1 MGDAWRPRPGALR
14 RARTGRHP
22 FTQSG
27 RALGLLYVGGALFGL
42 VAIGIPHG
50 SHFDLVADLA
60 LSSLALTIGGWAWS
74 RRELGPAPT
83 HALLTLGMAMVS
95 AGVYSGR
102 GDDVSMSAAV
112 LYVVLALGAG
122 LFVSPRGVVAQV
134 VVMGTAYG
142 VVLGLSGNRAA
153 FAEWLFVIGAVAVT
167 AWVTSMSRSELVRL
181 AQLDPLTGLANRSG
195 LRGALEHELAR
206 SRRSGRTLS
215 VAVVDLDGFKTLNDE
230 HGHLA
235 GDQALVRLVQTWRSG
250 LRGGD
255 LLARFG
261 GDEFVIMFPETSM
274 WEATQVLHRLHRHE
288 VACAWSAGLAAWDG
302 TEKAAQ
308 LLQRADAALYRAK
321 GRRHSWLALARST
334 AIPLARTGTV

>member
-1 MGDAWRPRPGALR
+1 MGDVGRPRPGAPR
-14 RARTGRHP
+14 RGGGHP
-22 FTQSG
+22 FTLSG
-27 RALGLLYVGGALFGL
+27 RALGLLYAGGALFGL
-42 VAIGIPHG
+42 VAIGLPHG
-50 SHFDLVADLA
+50 THFDVLADLV
-60 LSSLALTIGGWAWS
+60 LSSVALGIGGWAWS
-74 RRELGPAPT
+74 RRELSPAPT

-95 AGVYSGR
+95 AGVYSGK

-134 VVMGTAYG
+134 VSMGTAYG
-142 VVLGLSGNRAA
+142 VVLDLSGNAAA
-153 FAEWLFVIGAVAVT
+153 FAEWLFVIGAVSVT

-181 AQLDPLTGLANRSG
+181 AQLDPLTGLANRAG
-195 LRGALEHELAR
+195 LHGALERELAR

-215 VAVVDLDGFKTLNDE
+215 VAVVDLDEFKTLNDE

-261 GDEFVIMFPETSM
+261 GDEFVVVFPETSM
-274 WEATQVLHRLHRHE
+274 WEATGVLHRLHRHE
-288 VACAWSAGLAAWDG
+288 GACSWSAGLAAWDG
-302 TEKAAQ
+302 AESADQ

-321 GRRHSWLALARST
+321 GRRHSWLALARPT
-334 AIPLARTGTV
+334 AIAFARTGTV